1 MSFESRFAHLGRS
14 QAVLLLIVLLAAIAS
29 AVLPQISA
37 TAFGPSETRT
47 AEKTQARGDDL
58 LLYKTII
65 ARVAA
70 GEHYYATA
78 AQEQRAGNYPLKP
91 FVTVRLPTLAY
102 LLAWLGPIASYGL
115 LISLLGMTLWAYWHR
130 LNGAFTDSG
139 RRITGVLLIAAGAS
153 IVFQPKYA
161 VLHEVWAGLLIALAV
176 ALKGSSRWY
185 LAVLVGAAAL
195 MIRELALPCILL
207 MTAFA
212 LFERRWRECIAWV
225 ALIVLFGVVMTV
237 HASHVAMVV
246 RPDDLSSQGWMN
258 IGGWQGYLRS
268 MRLTS
273 SLRVFPDWAANI
285 GVIIACFG
293 WVSWRSMT
301 GLLGTLLLAGYAII
315 FMILGRPEN
324 FYWGLLNAP
333 MLLLGWAFLPQ
344 AFKDLGSILLRPKAN
359 WT

>member
-1 MSFESRFAHLGRS
+1 MNFESRFARLGRAR
-14 QAVLLLIVLLAAIAS
+14 AVMLLIVLLAAIAS
-29 AVLPQISA
+29 AILPQISLTALDSPA
-37 TAFGPSETRT
+37 TTIAKKAKAG
-47 AEKTQARGDDL
+47 GDDL
-58 LLYKTII
+58 LLYRTII
-65 ARVAA
+65 ARVAD
-70 GEHYYATA
+70 GEPYYQA
-78 AQEQRAGNYPLKP
+78 ASQEHRAGNYPLKP

-102 LLAWLGPIASYGL
+102 LSAWLGPTATYGV
-115 LISLLGMTLWAYWHR
+115 LISLLGLTLWAYWHY
-130 LNGAFTDSG
+130 LKGAFADSG
-139 RRITGVLLIAAGAS
+139 RRITGVLLIAAGAA
-153 IVFQPKYA
+153 IVFQPKYV

-176 ALKGSSRWY
+176 ALRGSSRWY
-185 LAVLVGAAAL
+185 LAVVVGGAAL
-195 MIRELALPCILL
+195 MIRELVLPCILL

-212 LFERRWRECIAWV
+212 LFEQRWREFSAWV
-225 ALIVLFGVVMTV
+225 ALIVLFGIVMIA
-237 HASHVAMVV
+237 HASQVAMVV

-273 SLRVFPDWAANI
+273 PLRAYPEWIADI
-285 GVIIACFG
+285 GIIMACFG

>member
-1 MSFESRFAHLGRS
+1 MTFESRFALLGRA
-14 QAVLLLIVLLAAIAS
+14 QAVLLLFVLLLAITS
-29 AVLPQISA
+29 AVLPQFFTTGEFS
-37 TAFGPSETRT
+37 TRTNT
-47 AEKTQARGDDL
+47 AEKTQAAGDDL
-58 LLYKTII
+58 LLYRTII

-70 GEHYYATA
+70 DEPYYQVVSQEH
-78 AQEQRAGNYPLKP
+78 RAGNYPLKP

-102 LLAWLGPIASYGL
+102 VLAWLGPIASYAL
-115 LISLLGMTLWAYWHR
+115 LLSLFVITLWAYWHR
-130 LNGAFTDSG
+130 LNGAFFDSG

-153 IVFQPKYA
+153 IVFHTKQA

-176 ALKGSSRWY
+176 ALRGSSRWY
-185 LAVLVGAAAL
+185 WAVLVGGAAL
-195 MIRELALPCILL
+195 MIRELVLPCILL

-212 LFERRWRECIAWV
+212 LFERRWREFSAWV
-225 ALIVLFGVVMTV
+225 ALIVLFGVVMIA
-237 HASHVAMVV
+237 HASQVAMVV

-258 IGGWQGYLRS
+258 VGGWQGYLRS

-273 SLRVFPDWAANI
+273 PLRAYPDWIANI
-285 GVIIACFG
+285 GIIMACFG

-315 FMILGRPEN
+315 FMVLGRPEN
-324 FYWGLLNAP
+324 FYWGLINAP
-333 MLLLGWAFLPQ
+333 ILLLGWAFLPQ